1 MLPRRNRLPRM
12 LFPSMFSKSA
22 RLIYGK
28 DLILR
33 YRPLPGAAIQIGIVV
48 PKAAAAQATRRNQIK
63 RVLRAALREQLL
75 RSDQEGYAIAM
86 SYRRREREKKG
97 ESKPENSDLR
107 AQVAIL
113 CQE

>member
-1 MLPRRNRLPRM
+1 MLPRCNRLPRM

-63 RVLRAALREQLL
+63 RVLRAA
-75 RSDQEGYAIAM
+75 M

-113 CQE
+113 CQEMLSSKQ